1 MKIDRQ
7 QILKKFK
14 NYVDEF
20 AGVDRGVQ
28 LKYAHSLRVAHLS
41 EQIAA
46 SLNLSKEDIDL
57 AWLIGILHDI
67 GRFEQLRRY
76 HTFIDYQSMD
86 HAKYGVHYL
95 FDEGHI
101 RDFIASGDED
111 DVIKAAVGEHNVYKI
126 RDGLTPRQ
134 DQFTRL
140 IRDADKVDIFRVYVM
155 YMEKHI
161 NIWHIDFSDMNKQS
175 ISDRVMAQARAR
187 TLVRTQDKLT
197 FIDFFVGVLCLY
209 FDLNFAKSRELT
221 WKEGNYEKLL
231 HYHSKN
237 PDTEEKLE
245 EIRQMVRSR

>member
-161 NIWHIDFSDMNKQS
+161 NICI
-175 ISDRVMAQARAR
+175 
-187 TLVRTQDKLT
+187 LT
-197 FIDFFVGVLCLY
+197 F
-209 FDLNFAKSRELT
+209 LT
-221 WKEGNYEKLL
+221 
-231 HYHSKN
+231 
-237 PDTEEKLE
+237 
-245 EIRQMVRSR
+245 